1 MERKTWKI
9 ASETMQALC
18 QTRVER
24 ICRAGETPV
33 VTFTST
39 SGQKYHF
46 HGQCPLRLT
55 WDGIVRL
62 SVNDMFLPR
71 EGVGEEDS
79 DAEAEGRSRYDE
91 CAESLEKQGLVVKR
105 VTVSPY
111 GGLELFFDNGARMT
125 VFTLGANEDEEWR
138 LIDAG
143 HKRHWVYHGNG
154 SFGTES

>member
-33 VTFTST
+33 VTFTS
-39 SGQKYHF
+39 
-46 HGQCPLRLT
+46 T